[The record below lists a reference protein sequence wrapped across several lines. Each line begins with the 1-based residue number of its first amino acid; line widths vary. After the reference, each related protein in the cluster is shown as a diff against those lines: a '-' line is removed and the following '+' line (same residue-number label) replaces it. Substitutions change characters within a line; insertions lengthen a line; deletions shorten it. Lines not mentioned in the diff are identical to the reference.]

1 MSDFLVEVLYRI
13 ASGLLLPVLLTL
25 VVLTAATLLAL
36 GGLLREVR
44 ERRAAAAGW
53 RRFLADLRAGGQK
66 APGRLFPFEFYE
78 LPLNGYVGRFREE
91 TALLHDNPL
100 GMQKCLDDLEI
111 DITRRLAQLALAT
124 RVGPML
130 GLVGTLIPLG
140 PALTGLATG
149 HMEVLAGNLIIA
161 FTTTVFGILIGG
173 FAYAISL
180 VRRTWYEQDL
190 SDLEFL
196 VAVNRAAQRQPDAP
210 CLTEEPDLA

>member
-1 MSDFLVEVLYRI
+1 
-13 ASGLLLPVLLTL
+13 
-25 VVLTAATLLAL
+25 
-36 GGLLREVR
+36 
-44 ERRAAAAGW
+44 
-53 RRFLADLRAGGQK
+53 
-66 APGRLFPFEFYE
+66 
-78 LPLNGYVGRFREE
+78 
-91 TALLHDNPL
+91 
-100 GMQKCLDDLEI
+100 LEI